1 MSRISNTN
9 LKLKIK
15 LMQDNM
21 EYSDIAEEMH
31 IHKQTFANKITH
43 NYYSTFTFCEKFYLA
58 HRFGMRVEEIE

>member
-1 MSRISNTN
+1 MRRVNNTN

-15 LMQDNM
+15 LMQENM
-21 EYSDIAEEMH
+21 EYSDIANEMC

>member
-1 MSRISNTN
+1 MRCTKNIN

-15 LMQDNM
+15 LMQENM
-21 EYSDIAEEMH
+21 EYSDIAKEMC

-58 HRFGMRVEEIE
+58 HRFNLKIEEIE

>member
-1 MSRISNTN
+1 
-9 LKLKIK
+9 
-15 LMQDNM
+15 MQENM
-21 EYSDIAEEMH
+21 EYSDIANEMH